1 MSGII
6 GGAGSKSGVIGTTE
20 LENEFG
26 TWTPNQ
32 NGYVV
37 VGAFTSYG
45 YYVKLNNWVWVYYWV
60 KGATSIAVTGTPSLT
75 DLPFP
80 IPLDLPAIPY
90 TWAHGGIT
98 AGVGFAWSTRTYAS
112 TSSHTSASSSVLNVQ
127 LNYRVD

>member
-6 GGAGSKSGVIGTTE
+6 GGAGSKSGIIGETE
-20 LENEFG
+20 LENESG

-60 KGATSIAVTGTPSLT
+60 KGATSIAVTGTSSLT
-75 DLPFP
+75 DLPFV
-80 IPLDLPAIPY
+80 IPSDLNAMPY
-90 TWAHGGIT
+90 IWVQGGST
-98 AGVGFAWSTRTYAS
+98 AGVGFAWNTRTYAS
-112 TSSHTSASSSVLNVQ
+112 VSSHVSASTDVIHVQ